1 MPNPSAIFQ
10 ALGDPTR
17 RLVFERL
24 AGGPRSVSEIH
35 RTLHVSRPA
44 VSQHLKVLKDAELV
58 LDEGV
63 GTRRYYRP
71 NPAAVVAMRAYLDRF
86 WDEALAAFK
95 AEAEATAPRPRAP
108 LRPRPAPARRRAKP

>member
-1 MPNPSAIFQ
+1 MFA

-24 AGGPRSVSEIH
+24 AGGPRSVAEIH

-71 NPAAVVAMRAYLDRF
+71 NPAAVGELRAYLDRF
-86 WDEALAAFK
+86 WDQALMAFQ

-108 LRPRPAPARRRAKP
+108 LRPHPRPSNRSHRRTKP